1 MKLINLIKYLG
12 LAPIVLGLTQCDLIE
27 AIHNPK
33 PKDGPYA
40 YDLILKTSP
49 KAEAALK
56 SSEGWYVDAYYY
68 GHAKPAFVSGAD
80 TLHRIYLG
88 RERWD
93 YAPTSRRI
101 HMYAGKIDTKKLS
114 QTIEGETWVVVTV
127 IGSGVPGKV
136 VDCHAYIGP
145 IREAHQRAPEMHCE
159 LETEHYWEEV
169 AASAAQSSASQ

>member
-1 MKLINLIKYLG
+1 MTLFNRIRHLALLPLI
-12 LAPIVLGLTQCDLIE
+12 LGLTQCDVVE

-56 SSEGWYVDAYYY
+56 SSEAFYVDAYYY
-68 GHAKPAFVSGAD
+68 GHAKPAFISEAD

-101 HMYAGKIDTKKLS
+101 HMYASKIDTKKLS

-159 LETEHYWEEV
+159 LETENYWEEV
-169 AASAAQSSASQ
+169 AASAAEASASL